1 MDRGHLPSF
10 FRALLLREGLI
21 TGLALGGI
29 DQRPEESTA
38 PSLELA
44 LHWETI
50 ALTESY
56 SQRIAA
62 LPNRALGWFQS
73 Q

>member
-1 MDRGHLPSF
+1 MDRSHLPSF
-10 FRALLLREGLI
+10 FKALLLTEGLI
-21 TGLALGGI
+21 TGLALRGI

-38 PSLELA
+38 GSA
-44 LHWETI
+44 LGDNC
-50 ALTESY
+50 TEYY